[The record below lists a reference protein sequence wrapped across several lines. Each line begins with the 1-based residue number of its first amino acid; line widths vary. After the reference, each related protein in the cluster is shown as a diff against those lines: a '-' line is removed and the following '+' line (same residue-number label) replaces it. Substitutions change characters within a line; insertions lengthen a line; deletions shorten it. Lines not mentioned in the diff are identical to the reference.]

1 MHDDE
6 VLKIS
11 NGNELPVLIRWIPIY
26 VDSVVDTKNYLCS
39 LKCKYLIICCIDN
52 ISVHKLMFP

>member
-26 VDSVVDTKNYLCS
+26 VDSVVK
-39 LKCKYLIICCIDN
+39 LIQKIIN
-52 ISVHKLMFP
+52 VH

>member
-11 NGNELPVLIRWIPIY
+11 NGNELLIRWIPIY
-26 VDSVVDTKNYLCS
+26 VDSVVK
-39 LKCKYLIICCIDN
+39 LIQKIIY
-52 ISVHKLMFP
+52 VH